1 MSKESNKC
9 AQTSKANE
17 YNSNIEFFKEFGQV
31 KSTTNATKI
40 WLRNLEDFRRGKF
53 VEEKIEYV
61 SSAQELDK
69 QLATYIAEMK
79 QKNGQQYSASSIRCA
94 IAAIHR
100 HLVKNSV
107 ITGLDLHNQATFP
120 TFWEVINGKIKFLSD
135 LGLNDAKGAD
145 ALTTDEISTI
155 LNHKILDGTTPE
167 RLLYRVYFY
176 NAILLGIQV
185 YIYHS
190 KTNQR
195 GAFGSR
201 GKADKILIP
210 YNEEI
215 ISYYEKYISLRPRDA
230 DPEFYLQ
237 EKDDE
242 DAFFSGIWYK
252 RNHVGLNR
260 IKSLMRL
267 ICVNSGLNI
276 SNRKIVPHT
285 GRKTMVQTLESLGE
299 TTLNIRKQS
308 RHRSD
313 ESIRPYLS
321 TGEKEQL
328 RMMEHLAESLTS
340 DNSKSRQ
347 KFQEIT
353 QSSNNTIISN
363 KASKFNANN
372 GTFKRASQIYQKSKD
387 DETQKITNNNDET
400 QKTTSNSI
408 QLTISQDQLT
418 KIIQSG
424 ALSNSDFNIKLV

>member
-1 MSKESNKC
+1 MSKESNKR

-40 WLRNLEDFRRGKF
+40 WLRNLEEFRRGKF

-61 SSAQELDK
+61 SLAQELDK

-135 LGLNDAKGAD
+135 LGLNDAKGIRGK
-145 ALTTDEISTI
+145 EHST
-155 LNHKILDGTTPE
+155 LLLEDFVKREDGGFT
-167 RLLYRVYFY
+167 
-176 NAILLGIQV
+176 V
-185 YIYHS
+185 YIYRS

-215 ISYYEKYISLRPRDA
+215 ISYYEKYISSRPRDA

-242 DAFFSGIWYK
+242 DAFFSGTWYK
-252 RNHVGLNR
+252 RNYVGLNH

-299 TTLNIRKQS
+299 TTLNIRKQL

-313 ESIRPYLS
+313 ESIRSYLS

-347 KFQEIT
+347 KIT

-372 GTFKRASQIYQKSKD
+372 VTFKRASQIYQKSKD

-424 ALSNSDFNIKLV
+424 ALLNSDFNIKLV

>member
-1 MSKESNKC
+1 M
-9 AQTSKANE
+9 ANE

-40 WLRNLEDFRRGKF
+40 WLRNLEEFRRGKF

-135 LGLNDAKGAD
+135 LGLNDAKGIRGK
-145 ALTTDEISTI
+145 EHST
-155 LNHKILDGTTPE
+155 LLLEDFVKREDGGFT
-167 RLLYRVYFY
+167 
-176 NAILLGIQV
+176 V
-185 YIYHS
+185 YIYRS

-215 ISYYEKYISLRPRDA
+215 ISYYEKYISSRPRDA

-242 DAFFSGIWYK
+242 DGWY
-252 RNHVGLNR
+252 
-260 IKSLMRL
+260 
-267 ICVNSGLNI
+267 
-276 SNRKIVPHT
+276 
-285 GRKTMVQTLESLGE
+285 
-299 TTLNIRKQS
+299 
-308 RHRSD
+308 
-313 ESIRPYLS
+313 
-321 TGEKEQL
+321 
-328 RMMEHLAESLTS
+328 
-340 DNSKSRQ
+340 
-347 KFQEIT
+347 
-353 QSSNNTIISN
+353 II
-363 KASKFNANN
+363 
-372 GTFKRASQIYQKSKD
+372 
-387 DETQKITNNNDET
+387 
-400 QKTTSNSI
+400 
-408 QLTISQDQLT
+408 L
-418 KIIQSG
+418 
-424 ALSNSDFNIKLV
+424 